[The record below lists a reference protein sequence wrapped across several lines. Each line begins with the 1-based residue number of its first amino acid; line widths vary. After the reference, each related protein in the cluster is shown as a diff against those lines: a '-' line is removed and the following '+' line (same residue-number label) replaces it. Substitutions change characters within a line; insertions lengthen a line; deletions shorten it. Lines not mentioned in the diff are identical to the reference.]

1 MGLLSVLGLRAS
13 GNAIPVAPPRKELPV
28 EPVSH
33 PRTPR
38 ELLGDDDDDDV
49 PVAPPGRFVTA
60 TQQLPE
66 RGSAVRLGQGR
77 ERSNAVI
84 APPVPLPR
92 PPQAFDGDGGKKLEV
107 AKRANGRIVYTAPP
121 PKVAEITFSGGGG
134 KGTALPGAVK
144 ALYESG
150 VLDGTTKIA
159 GASVGSMTAALV
171 AAGIK
176 PEEFL
181 KVADADSTTDA
192 ITEGTGGTKK
202 GLLARAMKNKLL
214 TNDLSPLTGKGLEDI
229 VRDVLDETLRK
240 RMSEYTVKCGQEGK
254 PPAPE
259 VLKIIERL
267 SSNKAGPTFG
277 DYRTL
282 SKFIPSIKELVMTGT
297 YTTEK
302 SDQKQDFEAQK
313 KGGKKEEKPAKAK
326 KFKGGNQEGQL
337 YVFDADTEPDL
348 EVAVAVHASASFPGA
363 FKPIDIKIASG
374 LTVTFIDGGVM
385 NNTPTSSSI
394 GNERDLDP
402 LPEKRGVTFLF
413 DDPDGD
419 AGKIV
424 KGRVNPAQ
432 GLKTRLMDWFTGSN
446 NAGAEYAKN
455 KSAADKP
462 GEIVVVPLVCDYV
475 DPKTGKKGKYDMRGM
490 GGGTLNFN
498 PPKAVRDDLRAK
510 TEAETKKQ
518 IAEDGKSREHEFKS
532 DAEMFV
538 SIPLDEL
545 KTLAAGNY
553 AGAKAAVT
561 FREHVAEMVAK
572 LQDGAKKAVAGG
584 KRAADA
590 LQTKDVSMALDELD
604 KLAGA
609 EPQFQAYV
617 GRELNK
623 KPELDLMLEA
633 ARRINRN
640 GGKKSPTMDA
650 TDAIAE
656 GLRAH
661 TFADN
666 IVKQLVYPKMKQE
679 PEGGAGIL
687 TLLTI
692 EQLLRHAKKPSDV
705 NQAIDL
711 GVKHFAKKAD
721 HRIPKRGHRKF
732 ARQLD
737 QRRMRPA
744 A

>member
-1 MGLLSVLGLRAS
+1 MGLLSVLGLKSS
-13 GNAIPVAPPRKELPV
+13 GGANPVAPRKQV
-28 EPVSH
+28 RFEPV
-33 PRTPR
+33 
-38 ELLGDDDDDDV
+38 
-49 PVAPPGRFVTA
+49 
-60 TQQLPE
+60 TQQIPDARPPALI
-66 RGSAVRLGQGR
+66 GQGR
-77 ERSNAVI
+77 PRSNAVI
-84 APPVPLPR
+84 APPPQMPT
-92 PPQAFDGDGGKKLEV
+92 PPQEFDGEGGKKIEV
-107 AKRANGRIVYTAPP
+107 GKRADGRIVYTAPP

-150 VLDGTTKIA
+150 VLKDATKIA

-176 PEEFL
+176 PDEFL

-240 RMSEYTVKCGQEGK
+240 RMSEYTVKCGQESK

-259 VLKIIERL
+259 VLKIVERL

-282 SKFIPSIKELVMTGT
+282 SKFIPDIKEVVMTGT

-302 SDQKQDFEAQK
+302 TSEKQDFEAQK
-313 KGGKKEEKPAKAK
+313 KDGAKRAEAKKAGKEEKPAKAK
-326 KFKGGNQEGQL
+326 KMKGGNEEGQL

-363 FKPIDIKIASG
+363 FKPIEIKLSSG

-432 GLKTRLMDWFTGSN
+432 GLKSRLMDWFTGSN

-475 DPKTGKKGKYDMRGM
+475 DPKTGKKGPYDMRGM

-518 IAEDGKSREHEFKS
+518 IKEDGKSRKHEFKS

-572 LQDGAKKAVAGG
+572 LQAGVKKALAGG
-584 KRAADA
+584 GRAADA

-623 KPELDLMLEA
+623 KLDLDLMLEA

-650 TDAIAE
+650 ADAVAE
-656 GLRAH
+656 ALRAH

-666 IVKQLVYPKMKQE
+666 ILKQLVYPKMKQE

-692 EQLLRHAKKPSDV
+692 EELLRHAKKPAEV

-711 GVKHFAKKAD
+711 GVRHFAKKAD
-721 HRIPKRGHRKF
+721 HRIPKRSHKKF

-737 QRRMRPA
+737 QRRMRPVA
-744 A
+744 